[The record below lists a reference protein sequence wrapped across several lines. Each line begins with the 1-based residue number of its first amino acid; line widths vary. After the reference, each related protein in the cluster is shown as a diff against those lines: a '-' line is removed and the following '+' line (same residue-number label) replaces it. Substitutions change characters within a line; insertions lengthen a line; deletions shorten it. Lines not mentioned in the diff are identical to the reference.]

1 MSDDLAT
8 PSNRLELLSAQ
19 NSAQAADSAEQI
31 RQLQA
36 RLSQLEAALTQ
47 VEQAIVCTNSQG
59 QIEWCN
65 AEFEQ
70 LVHCSQTAMQQMLL
84 LTVLPLEALAP
95 DAASTTQPAHPVQQA
110 IAGEPPQPLHYRF
123 WQSDR
128 AVNMQIRWSQ
138 AADQSWVFAID
149 LKNQQQIE
157 AIESKTQSDCEA
169 DRKVA
174 EAQLKQQEFLRMVI
188 DTDPN
193 HIFVKDREGR
203 YVLANKALANFYNLT
218 VEEVIGKKIDD
229 FFSDANL
236 VNRFMSQNRW
246 VIEQRQPL
254 FIPEEATAHPA
265 VKWMQ
270 WQKQPI
276 RLPDRDEY
284 AVLGVGVDITDRK
297 HSELALANILQGT
310 ASATGSDFFPVL
322 VQSLATALDVRYA
335 IVTELI
341 NETQLHTLAFWANGQ
356 LQPDTVQNL
365 EDNTCCQK
373 VIEQGLFAYTASAD
387 QSVAAAHLIEALNA
401 ESYLGV
407 ALRDAEGRA
416 IGTLCILDTQKLP
429 NLTEAEALLR
439 IFAARAAA
447 ELERQRAIAALEQ
460 LNQELEARVAQRT
473 QELQQSQLELQR
485 QTQLLQTVLNS
496 LGDGVVV
503 ANHDDQLLVFNPAA
517 RRILGIDEAEDPAE
531 LRDQYV
537 PYLSDRIT
545 PYLPDQLPLQ
555 RAMRGESRDNVE
567 VFFRRLDNPL
577 NPFEVLL
584 DVSLRPLCDPVGNVI
599 GGLVAFRDITQ
610 RRAIEDT
617 LRQREVALRESE
629 EQLRAIFDNSPIAI
643 NLSDITDNYRIVRRN
658 AAHREQ
664 VGYSEAEILQMTIA
678 DYTHPDDLGADLDQV
693 QQILDGNISRFQMQK
708 RYRRQTGEYIW
719 VRLTGAII
727 RDAAGQPR
735 YALGMTEDITDLKQ
749 HEADRQRTEAAL
761 RESETRLRRVID
773 SSMVGI
779 FFSLQTGEITEANQ
793 AFLEMFGYTPADAA
807 AGRLRW
813 DEMSAPEYHVLNSL
827 IGQELRLNRVSSIY
841 EKEFFHQDG
850 TRIPVLLGV
859 ALIEEDQTEQAVSF
873 VLNISDRK
881 QAERRLLIVQDQLL
895 IAQERLQHLLC
906 SSPAIIYS
914 ATPVETPV
922 LTFISNNVSQV
933 LGYEASECLSSN
945 FWLTHLHPEDLPIC
959 RAGIA
964 QLLQQG
970 YVAIEYRIR
979 HQDGSYRWLYD
990 QAKLIR
996 DETGKTLEQIGS
1008 WIDISERKRDEAE
1021 RKRAEE
1027 KLHEINQRLAL
1038 TNAELAH
1045 ATRLKDE
1052 FLANMSHELRT
1063 PLNAIIGL
1071 SQVMQEEVF
1080 GSLTAKQHQFLETIQ
1095 SSGKHLLDLINDIL
1109 DLAKIEAGMLELNLS
1124 ETPIQ
1129 SLCEASITLMR
1140 QQAIQKNITLTS
1152 ELLDSTSEEPR
1163 AIDTTLND
1171 TIRVDERRIRQV
1183 LINLL
1188 SNAIKFTP
1196 EGGSVTLTVRSMLA
1210 PDQELPNQELPDQK
1224 YLSFSVTD
1232 TGIGIAPHNLHKLFQ
1247 TFVQIDSSLDRH
1259 YEGTGLGL
1267 ALVKQIIEMH
1277 NGQVSVESELG
1288 QGSCFTVTLPW
1299 IQVEERPAQSQK
1311 RHSDNLPDSAAF
1323 CSFPCCILLADSNPD
1338 SVATIADYLQ
1348 IRNFEV
1354 VLASDGLAVIEQAIA
1369 HRPQLILMNLQLPQT
1384 TESSGLDGLEVIRR
1398 IRENSDTASI
1408 PLIVLTAMATLDEQ
1422 ASCLSAGANDYLA
1435 KPIRLKQLVSLVQTY
1450 VETRDVETR
1459 DEN

>member
-8 PSNRLELLSAQ
+8 PSNRLEPSSSQ
-19 NSAQAADSAEQI
+19 NSVQAADAAEQI

-47 VEQAIVCTNSQG
+47 VEQAIVCTNTQG

-70 LVHCSQTAMQQMLL
+70 LVRRSQAAMQQMRLVNVL
-84 LTVLPLEALAP
+84 PLTVLPLEAP
-95 DAASTTQPAHPVQQA
+95 DAVPAPAHPVQQA
-110 IAGEPPQPLHYRF
+110 IAGQPPQPLLYQF
-123 WQSDR
+123 WQGDR
-128 AVNMQIRWSQ
+128 ALSMQIRWSQ

-149 LKNQQQIE
+149 LENQPQTE
-157 AIESKTQSDCEA
+157 GIESKPPSDRETPSDCEA
-169 DRKVA
+169 DRKLA
-174 EAQLKQQEFLRMVI
+174 EAHLKQQEFLRMVI

-193 HIFVKDREGR
+193 HIFVKDWEGR
-203 YVLANKALANFYNLT
+203 YLLANKALANFYNLT

-229 FFSDANL
+229 FCTDSNL
-236 VNRFMSQNRW
+236 VNRFLSQNRW

-254 FIPEEATAHPA
+254 FIPEEATSHPA
-265 VKWMQ
+265 VKWLQ

-284 AVLGVGVDITDRK
+284 AVLGVGVNITDRK
-297 HSELALANILQGT
+297 HSELALASILQGT

-341 NETQLHTLAFWANGQ
+341 NETQLSTLAFWANGQ

-365 EDNTCCQK
+365 ENNTCCQK

-387 QSVAAAHLIEALNA
+387 PSVAAAHLIEALNA

-407 ALRDAEGRA
+407 VLQDAEGRA

-429 NLTEAEALLR
+429 NLAEAEALLR

-503 ANHDDQLLVFNPAA
+503 ADQDDQLIVFNPAA
-517 RRILGIDEAEDPAE
+517 RRIFGISDAEDPAE
-531 LRDQYV
+531 LRKQYV

-545 PYLPDQLPLQ
+545 PYVPDQLPLQ
-555 RAMRGESRDNVE
+555 RAMRGESADNVE
-567 VFFRRLDNPL
+567 VLFRRLNHPL

-584 DVSLRPLCDPVGNVI
+584 DVSLRPLCDPAGNVI

-617 LRQREVALRESE
+617 LRQHEIALRESE

-643 NLSDITDNYRIVRRN
+643 NLSDITDGYRIVRRN

-678 DYTHPDDLGADLDQV
+678 DYTHPDDLAADLEQV
-693 QQILDGNISRFQMQK
+693 QQILNGNISRFQMQK
-708 RYRRQTGEYIW
+708 RYRRETGEYIW

-727 RDAAGQPR
+727 RDAAGRPR
-735 YALGMTEDITDLKQ
+735 YALGMTEDITQSKQ
-749 HEADRQRTEAAL
+749 AEEALQK
-761 RESETRLRRVID
+761 SENRLRRVID
-773 SSMVGI
+773 SSMMGI
-779 FFSLQTGEITEANQ
+779 FFSLSTGEITEANQ
-793 AFLEMFGYTPADAA
+793 AFLEMVGYTSADAA
-807 AGRLRW
+807 ARRLRW
-813 DEMSAPEYHVLNSL
+813 DEMSAPEYRALDPL
-827 IGQELRLNRVSSIY
+827 IDQELRLNRVSSIY

-850 TRIPVLLGV
+850 TRIPILLGV
-859 ALIEEDQTEQAVSF
+859 ALIEEGPTEQAVSF

-922 LTFISNNVSQV
+922 LTFISTNVSQV

-945 FWLTHLHPEDLPIC
+945 FWLTHLHPEDLPTC

-990 QAKLIR
+990 QAKLVR

-1027 KLHEINQRLAL
+1027 RLHEINQRLAL

-1109 DLAKIEAGMLELNLS
+1109 DLAKIEAGMLELNLT
-1124 ETPIQ
+1124 ETSIQ
-1129 SLCEASITLMR
+1129 SLCEASLTLMR
-1140 QQAIQKNITLTS
+1140 QQAIQKNIRLTS
-1152 ELLDSTSEEPR
+1152 ELLDRTSEASL
-1163 AIDTTLND
+1163 AIDTTLD
-1171 TIRVDERRIRQV
+1171 GTIRVDERRIRQV

-1196 EGGSVTLTVRSMLA
+1196 EGGSVTLTVRATQALDQSL
-1210 PDQELPNQELPDQK
+1210 PDPSSPDQK

-1232 TGIGIAPHNLHKLFQ
+1232 TGIGIASHNLHKLFQ
-1247 TFVQIDSSLDRH
+1247 TFVQLDSSLDRH

-1277 NGQVSVESELG
+1277 SGQVSVESVLG

-1299 IQVEERPAQSQK
+1299 IQVEEQSPHLPNK
-1311 RHSDNLPDSAAF
+1311 TAHLPDSAAF
-1323 CSFPCCILLADSNPD
+1323 CRLPCCILLADSDPD

-1369 HRPQLILMNLQLPQT
+1369 HRPQLILMHLQLSKP
-1384 TESSGLDGLEVIRR
+1384 TEFSELDGLEVIRR
-1398 IRENSDTASI
+1398 IRAQPETASI
-1408 PLIVLTAMATLDEQ
+1408 PLIVLTAAAKLDEQ
-1422 ASCLSAGANDYLA
+1422 ANCLAAGANDYLA
-1435 KPIRLKQLVSLVQTY
+1435 KPIRLKQLVSLIQTY
-1450 VETRDVETR
+1450 VEIT